1 MTEWESTK
9 RCGPTATP
17 ATGVWLECA
26 NAPKPFAPNSIYGA
40 ASPRELKWSWLSR
53 LRLLIR
59 ETNESQ
65 LKEIVSDFRGTSD
78 VDGETDQDPDSRRPS
93 IIAPRNRCSDS
104 RRKRYADC
112 WGGLEW
118 L

>member
-59 ETNESQ
+59 ETNENQWKANPS
-65 LKEIVSDFRGTSD
+65 EFRGASD
-78 VDGETDQDPDSRRPS
+78 ADDETDQDPYCGRPS
-93 IIAPRNRCSDS
+93 VIAPRNRCGDP
-104 RRKRYADC
+104 
-112 WGGLEW
+112 
-118 L
+118 